1 MLLRIIFKIII
12 LFFTAGFLS
21 CSSRT
26 VVFQVTGTD
35 TKLEG
40 LSKNA
45 VLGIMDETGSNKLEY
60 RFISPPVFAENT
72 SIEIE
77 YSFVNDDA
85 LMGNS
90 IDFILAIGGN
100 SYKMPR
106 SNENIIFHYSV
117 PITKNSVHDFSV
129 SLMPLSDEI
138 KIYPSLQIHSI
149 NFTESLFGYKRIPD
163 EKNSRVYMSSFIT
176 YNEHE
181 TSGDAVFEIDLH
193 EIMAA
198 SKKQFPALRSE
209 LRSGKNASVNTER
222 YIFEA
227 SPYLNQFNIPYPM
240 ILPKDKKI
248 FLSGDRF
255 TSFCIDFNSRLP
267 FPSPISADPGL
278 VLSWPLSGW
287 RDSRF
292 EVFRW
297 DNFPSLLIFDFRDYA
312 MQDKMLKRLAFFVE
326 KAGFK
331 GRLAPDS
338 EIAHLNGWNA
348 HDYKAQDLARF
359 FNTTLLQ
366 NFPLLNEELELMQIL
381 INEGIIAKNAN
392 GEIQAGEGGI
402 ISVSRESEGY
412 LRSRFMAHEGFH
424 GLYFIDEDFRNFCR
438 SRWQQLGAE
447 AKKFIASYFQY
458 YQLDIGDGTGRDPDG
473 DYLLYNEL
481 MAYILQLPVL
491 EAGFYFGS
499 TLPSRLENNPRRK
512 DDLPFKDA
520 RTNTWPILASAFD
533 REARAFSDYVEK
545 RWGLS
550 GGRVNNVSVK
560 VN

>member
-1 MLLRIIFKIII
+1 MI
-12 LFFTAGFLS
+12 LVLTAGFSS
-21 CSSRT
+21 CNSRT
-26 VVFQVTGTD
+26 VVFKVTGAGIE
-35 TKLEG
+35 LEG

-45 VLGIMDETGSNKLEY
+45 LMGTLDETGPQKLEY
-60 RFISPPVFAENT
+60 RFASPLVFPENT
-72 SIEIE
+72 SMEIE
-77 YSFVNDDA
+77 YSFGSNEVP
-85 LMGNS
+85 MGNS
-90 IDFILAIGGN
+90 VSFILEIDGN
-100 SYKMPR
+100 SYVLPR

-117 PITKNSVHDFSV
+117 PVIKNITENFSI
-129 SLMPLSDEI
+129 SMILHSSDVK
-138 KIYPSLQIHSI
+138 KIPSLHIHSI
-149 NFTESLFGYKRIPD
+149 NFRESWFGYNRVRS
-163 EKNSRVYMSSFIT
+163 EKNDMVYMSAFIS
-176 YNEHE
+176 YNEAE
-181 TSGDAVFEIDLH
+181 ASGGAAFTIDLY

-198 SKKQFPALRSE
+198 SKKQFPALSAE
-209 LRSGKNASVNTER
+209 LRSGKSASVNTER
-222 YIFEA
+222 FIFEA
-227 SPYLNQFNIPYPM
+227 SSFLNQFNIPYPM

-248 FLSGDRF
+248 FLLGDRF
-255 TSFCIDFNSRLP
+255 SSFCIDFNSRHP

-338 EIAHLNGWNA
+338 EIAHLHGWNA
-348 HDYKAQDLARF
+348 HDYKAKDLARF
-359 FNTTLLQ
+359 FNTALLQ

-381 INEGIIAKNAN
+381 INEGIIAKNSN

-447 AKKFIASYFQY
+447 AKKFISSYFRY
-458 YQLDIGDGTGRDPDG
+458 YQLDIGDGSGRDPEG

-481 MAYILQLPVL
+481 MAYILQLPVT
-491 EAGFYFGS
+491 EAGSYFGS

-512 DDLPFKDA
+512 GDLPFKDA
-520 RTNTWPILASAFD
+520 RTNTWPLLVSAFY

-550 GGRVNNVSVK
+550 GGRVNNVTVK
-560 VN
+560 VK